1 MNSNQVIG
9 GADIRSTN
17 QLVATLVPKK
27 ILRKVSFRIF
37 LGSVVSCK
45 VSDLRMIG
53 KGLFDLIGT
62 PYESGQL
69 SKWDR

>member
-17 QLVATLVPKK
+17 QLVATLIPKK

-37 LGSVVSCK
+37 LGSVVSCE
-45 VSDLRMIG
+45 VSDFRMAP
-53 KGLFDLIGT
+53 KGLFNLLGT
-62 PYESGQL
+62 HNDPGQL
-69 SKWDR
+69 SRWDR